1 LIGGGT
7 WLLCAWEPRSSGG
20 VSVRAAPSARE
31 PQKWLTRAEGH
42 PHPARPPA
50 PRRPFAALR
59 SCTLESEPISR
70 LVDTGRRITPTP
82 SRITLVTPL
91 TFVGDDAALVE
102 ALRAGHPGAVAALY
116 DRYAAPV
123 RLTLR
128 SILGPDDEIP
138 DLLQEV
144 FIRALDRIGKLREVD
159 RLGSWLTT
167 MAVFVGR
174 AQIRVRSRR
183 RWLRVFSPERTR
195 PRQLEQPSSDARR
208 AMREIYA
215 VLDGMPVDQRMAFVL
230 RHFHGARLA
239 EAAEAC
245 ETSLATVKRRLAQ
258 AEARFLEA
266 VRRQPGLAQWLEEGT
281 RWTEKKA

>member
-1 LIGGGT
+1 MAHT
-7 WLLCAWEPRSSGG
+7 RRRPPTSRSAGPSGG
-20 VSVRAAPSARE
+20 D
-31 PQKWLTRAEGH
+31 
-42 PHPARPPA
+42 
-50 PRRPFAALR
+50 AALR
-59 SCTLESEPISR
+59 YIRVPSNLSQFRSWWTLAAEVRS
-70 LVDTGRRITPTP
+70 TP

-102 ALRAGHPGAVAALY
+102 ALRAGHPGAVAVLY
-116 DRYAAPV
+116 DRYAAQV

-195 PRQLEQPSSDARR
+195 ARQLEQPPSDARR

-215 VLDGMPVDQRMAFVL
+215 ILDRMPIDQRMVFVL

-245 ETSLATVKRRLAQ
+245 ETSLATVKRRLAR

-281 RWTEKKA
+281 RWTENKA

>member
-1 LIGGGT
+1 M
-7 WLLCAWEPRSSGG
+7 A
-20 VSVRAAPSARE
+20 
-31 PQKWLTRAEGH
+31 H
-42 PHPARPPA
+42 
-50 PRRPFAALR
+50 PRRRPRTSRSEDVHHGGAALR
-59 SCTLESEPISR
+59 CLRVPSDLSQFRSSRTLPAESRS
-70 LVDTGRRITPTP
+70 TP

-102 ALRAGHPGAVAALY
+102 ALRVGHPGAVAALY
-116 DRYAAPV
+116 DRYAAQV

-144 FIRALDRIGKLREVD
+144 FIRALARIGKLREVD
-159 RLGSWLTT
+159 RLGSWLAT

-195 PRQLEQPSSDARR
+195 ARHLEQPPSDARR
-208 AMREIYA
+208 AVREIYA
-215 VLDGMPVDQRMAFVL
+215 VLDRMPMDQRMVFVL

-281 RWTEKKA
+281 RWTENKA